1 MDRFIEM
8 VELLERRV
16 SDKSAK
22 AVAADLRIFS
32 FDDSHPSELS
42 MDQVCGQL
50 FTFFNSSK
58 YLNKEEGKELKQ
70 MISREEKGQAGIVL
84 ASGDTYL
91 AMGQVVAGISCG
103 GFERDTELNIAAWKN
118 GMSSSHLDNLLFTT
132 ISGDIGRTVLSA
144 YPKSQNNSF
153 GELPNVDFRFLK
165 ASVLHM
171 TSALVYGDMDGV
183 ILGTIMPMIR
193 NRTWT
198 LSRIFREYYLND
210 GISVGGR
217 VFKASNRAELFG
229 EIVSDVELE
238 LQSTAAAK
246 VYHTVTR
253 SSPKIA
259 PVKCIGDILH
269 FLRDRIVDNF
279 FLGINIY
286 YKLYNE
292 LDNYFARQKL
302 HQFVSSMVYKF
313 YKTYIPCTEVLNSKY
328 TLRYFV
334 DLVKELERETGL
346 GVVNMTQAIVGVSE
360 YFKSSYM
367 KAMLDVHDHEYTSHF
382 AWYVLHELV
391 AHGFS
396 HSDRRRELGV
406 IEAGEDVVA
415 IGHVLAG
422 IHAGTDPKTHL
433 AQRVGFYDADTLFGA
448 TVAGSLAKAAAVRH
462 AAKVKS
468 PDMVGAVGVWDN
480 SVCPPKYRL
489 KRSIKLGQHATR
501 AELLGDID
509 GFVLGQRLPGW
520 LNKDKQLKLSD
531 VLEGYYGTNDSI
543 NSQQRFNQFEQNTT
557 REEMIKQTT
566 LACED
571 FQRVDSRWYQ
581 MFIFVKTSFC
591 KDAADQVVK
600 KFYRNLL
607 HSSSTY

>member
-1 MDRFIEM
+1 MVRFIEM
-8 VELLERRV
+8 VELLEGQV

-22 AVAADLRIFS
+22 AIAADLRIFS
-32 FDDSHPSELS
+32 FDDSHPSEIL

-50 FTFFNSSK
+50 STFFFPSK
-58 YLNKEEGKELKQ
+58 YLNKTERKELKQ
-70 MISREEKGQAGIVL
+70 MISREEKGKAGIVL
-84 ASGDTYL
+84 ASGNTYL
-91 AMGQVVAGISCG
+91 AMGQVIAGISCG
-103 GFERDTELNIAAWKN
+103 GFERETELKLAAWKN
-118 GMSSSHLDNLLFTT
+118 FMSSSHLDNLFFTT
-132 ISGDIGRTVLSA
+132 ISGDIGRTVLNV
-144 YPKSQNNSF
+144 YPESQNTSF
-153 GELPNVDFRFLK
+153 GELPNVDFRSLN
-165 ASVLHM
+165 ASVLNM
-171 TSALVYGDMDGV
+171 TTALVYGDMDGV

-193 NRTWT
+193 NSTWT
-198 LSRIFREYYLND
+198 LSCIFREYYLKN

-259 PVKCIGDILH
+259 PVKCIGDILK
-269 FLRDRIVDNF
+269 FLRVNMIDAYF
-279 FLGINIY
+279 FSINMFYEFHSY
-286 YKLYNE
+286 YI
-292 LDNYFARQKL
+292 RQKL
-302 HQFVSSMVYKF
+302 DQFVSSMVYKF

-328 TLRYFV
+328 TLRYFI

-346 GVVNMTQAIVGVSE
+346 GVVDMTQAIVGVSE

-367 KAMLDVHDHEYTSHF
+367 KAMLDVVDHEYKSHF
-382 AWYVLHELV
+382 AWYVLRELV

-406 IEAGEDVVA
+406 IEAGGDVVA

-422 IHAGTDPKTHL
+422 IHAGTDPNTHL
-433 AQRVGFYDADTLFGA
+433 AQRVGFYDANTLYGA

-462 AAKVKS
+462 AARVKS

-509 GFVLGQRLPGW
+509 GFVLGQRLPEW
-520 LNKDKQLKLSD
+520 LKKDKQLKLSD
-531 VLEGYYGTNDSI
+531 VLEGYYRMNDSI

-566 LACED
+566 LACKD
-571 FQRVDSRWYQ
+571 FQRVESRWYQ
-581 MFIFVKTSFC
+581 MFIFVGTSFC

>member
-1 MDRFIEM
+1 M
-8 VELLERRV
+8 
-16 SDKSAK
+16 
-22 AVAADLRIFS
+22 IF
-32 FDDSHPSELS
+32 
-42 MDQVCGQL
+42 
-50 FTFFNSSK
+50 
-58 YLNKEEGKELKQ
+58 
-70 MISREEKGQAGIVL
+70 REEKGKAGIVL
-84 ASGDTYL
+84 APGDIYL
-91 AMGQVVAGISCG
+91 AMGQVIAGISCG
-103 GFERDTELNIAAWKN
+103 GFERDAALNLAAWKN
-118 GMSSSHLDNLLFTT
+118 VMSSSHLDNLLFTT
-132 ISGDIGRTVLSA
+132 ISGDIGRTVLNV
-144 YPKSQNNSF
+144 YPKTQYNSF
-153 GELPNVDFRFLK
+153 EWPNVDFRSLK
-165 ASVLHM
+165 ASVFNM

-183 ILGTIMPMIR
+183 ILGTIMPMIQNR
-193 NRTWT
+193 NWT

-246 VYHTVTR
+246 VYLPVTR

-259 PVKCIGDILH
+259 AVTCLKNILNL
-269 FLRDRIVDNF
+269 FKIIVFDNLF
-279 FLGINIY
+279 ILNNYFVIRH
-286 YKLYNE
+286 K
-292 LDNYFARQKL
+292 LDNYYVGKKFG
-302 HQFVSSMVYKF
+302 QFVSSMVYKF
-313 YKTYIPCTEVLNSKY
+313 YKTYIPCTKVLNSKY
-328 TLRYFV
+328 TLRYFI
-334 DLVKELERETGL
+334 DLVKELERETGF

-367 KAMLDVHDHEYTSHF
+367 KAMLDVDDHEYTSHF
-382 AWYVLHELV
+382 AWYVLRELV

-396 HSDRRRELGV
+396 HSDQRRELGV

-422 IHAGTDPKTHL
+422 IHAGTDPNMHL
-433 AQRVGFYDADTLFGA
+433 AQRVGLYDADTLYGA

-462 AAKVKS
+462 VARHAAKENS
-468 PDMVGAVGVWDN
+468 PDMVGAVGVWEN

-509 GFVLGQRLPGW
+509 GFVLGQRLPEW
-520 LNKDKQLKLSD
+520 LKKDKQLKLSD
-531 VLEGYYGTNDSI
+531 VLEGYYGTSDNI

-571 FQRVDSRWYQ
+571 FQRVNSRWYQ
-581 MFIFVKTSFC
+581 MFIFVGTSFC